1 MPYELLADAVLLVHS
16 AVVVFVVGG
25 LVVVVAGNRIGWR
38 WVNAWW
44 FRLTH
49 LAAIAIVVAQAWL
62 RQLCPLTILESW
74 LRVRAGGEGY
84 AESFLS
90 HWLSMI
96 VFYRAPYWVFTFA
109 YTLFALLV
117 LAAWWFYP
125 PIRHKRG
132 RTSGV

>member
-1 MPYELLADAVLLVHS
+1 
-16 AVVVFVVGG
+16 
-25 LVVVVAGNRIGWR
+25 
-38 WVNAWW
+38 
-44 FRLTH
+44 
-49 LAAIAIVVAQAWL
+49 
-62 RQLCPLTILESW
+62 
-74 LRVRAGGEGY
+74 
-84 AESFLS
+84 
-90 HWLSMI
+90 MI